1 VIRQSKIRSLA
12 DIPADLNRC
21 VTAADIRISSE
32 AQQDMILLAC
42 PKNQAALIV
51 SETLR
56 DTNVASLRYVREK
69 AAAAGYTVTE
79 YRAEAGLIPLLYR
92 HFATHSQDRAGNV
105 VATAAQQRFDDLIVR
120 AADNKASDIHIV
132 LRESYAE
139 IRFRINGE
147 LETITQWTP
156 EQASE
161 MSACAYNVLAG
172 IRDVTWDPSRRQDA
186 NIERVIDGRTF
197 RLRYAHAPLYPTG
210 AHIVLRVLAA
220 GQRYQFA
227 ESLTQLGYTEAQ
239 QLAIE
244 NMVAE
249 PSGIVVISG
258 ETGSGKSTT
267 IANLMHMIVQDDGL
281 SILTVEDPPEYE
293 VPGVMQSPVIHSADD
308 RVKGLN
314 PYASA
319 IRSAMRRDPDVLM
332 IGEIRDID
340 TTVLAAQCAQSG
352 HPVLTTVHASR
363 ALDIIARLEG
373 MGAALAN
380 NSVNRALLC
389 APRFIAGLIHQVLV
403 PVLCQHCSLPF
414 YQEVEAGRVEQRLG
428 DRVRAAVNPDGVRVR
443 GSGCDH
449 CRGGVTGRTVCAEV
463 ITPDAKLRELLL
475 ERRDQ
480 AAFDYW
486 LTAGGYSIWSHA
498 LDKLQAGVVSP
509 RDLEGAL
516 GRIRREASDGCH

>member
-1 VIRQSKIRSLA
+1 
-12 DIPADLNRC
+12 
-21 VTAADIRISSE
+21 
-32 AQQDMILLAC
+32 
-42 PKNQAALIV
+42 
-51 SETLR
+51 
-56 DTNVASLRYVREK
+56 
-69 AAAAGYTVTE
+69 
-79 YRAEAGLIPLLYR
+79 
-92 HFATHSQDRAGNV
+92 
-105 VATAAQQRFDDLIVR
+105 
-120 AADNKASDIHIV
+120 
-132 LRESYAE
+132 
-139 IRFRINGE
+139 
-147 LETITQWTP
+147 
-156 EQASE
+156 
-161 MSACAYNVLAG
+161 
-172 IRDVTWDPSRRQDA
+172 
-186 NIERVIDGRTF
+186 
-197 RLRYAHAPLYPTG
+197 
-210 AHIVLRVLAA
+210 
-220 GQRYQFA
+220 
-227 ESLTQLGYTEAQ
+227 
-239 QLAIE
+239 
-244 NMVAE
+244 
-249 PSGIVVISG
+249 
-258 ETGSGKSTT
+258 
-267 IANLMHMIVQDDGL
+267 
-281 SILTVEDPPEYE
+281 
-293 VPGVMQSPVIHSADD
+293 
-308 RVKGLN
+308 
-314 PYASA
+314 
-319 IRSAMRRDPDVLM
+319 MRRDPDVLM

-443 GSGCDH
+443 GGGCEH